1 LQGATTIN
9 EEQLLLQVAQ
19 GDEAAFAQLYQQRHH
34 QLGSYIFSIL
44 KSRELTQE
52 IVQDV
57 FLKVWMGR
65 ESLAEVRSFK
75 DYLFIMSRNAAIS
88 MLKKL
93 ATQQQHQKEY
103 GNTEVSVQAGDEEA
117 ANLKETGLS
126 LIDQAVNQLPP
137 RQLQCFILSR
147 RQKLTYSEIAAE
159 LGIGKETVKS
169 HMEAAIASISRYVKT
184 EMDKVLLLLWIFI
197 NRN

>member
-1 LQGATTIN
+1 MPEATIIN
-9 EEQLLLQVAQ
+9 EEQLLSLVAA
-19 GDEAAFAQLYQQRHH
+19 GDQSAFAQLYQQRHH

-65 ESLAEVRSFK
+65 ESLTEVRSFK

-93 ATQQQHQKEY
+93 ATQQQFQKEY
-103 GNTEVSVQAGDEEA
+103 GNI
-117 ANLKETGLS
+117 ANQPSDDSGLKETGLS
-126 LIDQAVNQLPP
+126 LIDEAVNQLPP
-137 RQLQCFILSR
+137 RQQQCFILSR
-147 RQKLTYSEIAAE
+147 REKKTYSEIAAE

-169 HMEAAIASISRYVKT
+169 HMEAAIAAISRYVKT
-184 EMDKVLLLLWIFI
+184 EMDKVLLLLWLFI